1 MQEIQYLG
9 EHLWLGNLG
18 HFCVILAF
26 VSAIS
31 SIIAY
36 ISSSRSIDSSIAK
49 GWQVLGKWTFFT
61 HSLAL
66 FSLMGLLFY
75 AMYHHMYEYSYVFDH
90 VSPDLPLKYILSAFW
105 EGQEGSFLL
114 WMVWHAVLGIIVISR
129 SDSFQPQVMA
139 VIAFAQAILMT
150 MVLGIHIPIGNEII
164 KIGSSPFTL
173 LRHMNDAPIFLNA
186 DYLSLIKGRGL
197 NPLLQNYWMTIHPP
211 TLFLGFASTLV
222 PFAYAIAG
230 LWRNDHAGWMKF
242 AFPWALFSGGILGT
256 GILMGSLWAYVALS
270 FGGYWA
276 WDPVENASLVPWM
289 TLVAGIH
296 VHLVSKNTGFATRS
310 VYFFYLITFLLIL
323 YSTFLTRSGVL
334 GDTSAHAFTE
344 MGLEWQLII
353 LLGSFALLGFVPWIL
368 RFRQIPH
375 PKKEEHIASREFWMY
390 IGTMVIV
397 FGAFLI
403 TASTSL
409 PVYNKIMTWIN
420 PAWEGRVIQDV
431 IDHYNKYQLWIAVFV
446 CLLSGLSLFL
456 RYSAANWSGLR
467 YTYLRRMAMHGVMA
481 GILTGLTALWIDFM
495 SWQFVIL
502 GFSGLFGMTTGLD
515 YLLTKGVKSPALAW
529 SSLSHLGF
537 GMMILGT
544 ITSGLNQS
552 SISSN
557 PFVFK
562 GIFSEEDLKKYV
574 QLIKGKSLLSQGHL
588 ITYQSDTLVGRER
601 IYAIHFQK
609 LKEDFQVEDEWTLH
623 PTALYSNDYSK
634 IAAFNPDTR
643 HHIDRDI
650 FTCVVGLPP
659 AVESMEK
666 AKKIEDTLRF
676 KPIEISFNDTI
687 DLGDYILKAGDASF
701 APTNTEYLKNSHDAG
716 LSVALTLYDK
726 KRDTTYLCQPA
737 LGIQGALL
745 YNYPEGIEDAGMKFK
760 ILDDNVE
767 SFFTPEDQLSYQE
780 FTLKDGESF
789 KIGQTTVRLAG
800 FNKSP
805 VSPAYTTKEGDLA
818 VGARLE
824 VMHEGNVELAEP
836 IYVIRDNQPMSIK
849 SYTSSCGLHVRFAN
863 IDPKSETFTFRAAQD
878 HSRPRKIKIGW
889 ATGVPRS
896 DYVILQA
903 TIFPGINL
911 FWAGSILM
919 MAGLLGAG
927 GFRFLKR
934 RS

>member
-1 MQEIQYLG
+1 
-9 EHLWLGNLG
+9 
-18 HFCVILAF
+18 
-26 VSAIS
+26 
-31 SIIAY
+31 
-36 ISSSRSIDSSIAK
+36 
-49 GWQVLGKWTFFT
+49 
-61 HSLAL
+61 
-66 FSLMGLLFY
+66 
-75 AMYHHMYEYSYVFDH
+75 
-90 VSPDLPLKYILSAFW
+90 
-105 EGQEGSFLL
+105 
-114 WMVWHAVLGIIVISR
+114 
-129 SDSFQPQVMA
+129 
-139 VIAFAQAILMT
+139 
-150 MVLGIHIPIGNEII
+150 
-164 KIGSSPFTL
+164 
-173 LRHMNDAPIFLNA
+173 
-186 DYLSLIKGRGL
+186 
-197 NPLLQNYWMTIHPP
+197 
-211 TLFLGFASTLV
+211 
-222 PFAYAIAG
+222 
-230 LWRNDHAGWMKF
+230 
-242 AFPWALFSGGILGT
+242 
-256 GILMGSLWAYVALS
+256 MGSLWAYVALS

-296 VHLVSKNTGFATRS
+296 VHMVSRNTGFATRS
-310 VYFFYLITFLLIL
+310 VYFFYLITFILIL

-353 LLGSFALLGFVPWIL
+353 LLTSFVLLGFLPWIL

-375 PKKEEHIASREFWMY
+375 PAKEEHIASREFWMY

-409 PVYNKIMTWIN
+409 PVYNKIMTWFN
-420 PAWEGRVIQDV
+420 PAWEGRVIQNV

-456 RYSAANWSGLR
+456 RYSAANWAGYRTTFLQ
-467 YTYLRRMAMHGVMA
+467 RMAIHSVLA
-481 GILTGLTALWIDFM
+481 GILTGLTALWIDFV

-515 YLLTKGVKSPALAW
+515 YLMTKGMKDPSLAW

-552 SISSN
+552 AISSN
-557 PFVFK
+557 PFVFQ

-574 QLIKGKSLLSQGHL
+574 QLIKGKPLLSQGHL

-601 IYAIHFQK
+601 IYSIQFQK
-609 LKEDFQVEDEWTLH
+609 LKEDLQVEDEWTLH

-659 AVESMEK
+659 SVESMEK

-676 KPIEISFNDTI
+676 RPIDISFNDTI
-687 DLGDYILKAGDASF
+687 DLGDYILKAGDVNFKPGNA
-701 APTNTEYLKNSHDAG
+701 EYLKNAHDAG
-716 LSVALTLYDK
+716 LSVTLSLYDK
-726 KRDTTYLCQPA
+726 KRDTTYQCQPA

-760 ILDDNVE
+760 ILEDNVE
-767 SFFTPEDQLSYQE
+767 TFFTPEEQLDYQE

-789 KIGQTTVRLAG
+789 KLGQTTVRLVG
-800 FNKSP
+800 FNRSP
-805 VSPAYTTKEGDLA
+805 VSPAYTPAQGDIA

-824 VMHEGNVELAEP
+824 VQNQGSVELAEP

-849 SYTSSCGLHVRFAN
+849 SYTASSGLHVRFAN
-863 IDPKSETFTFRAAQD
+863 IDPKSETFTFRVAAD
-878 HSRPRKIKIGW
+878 LSRPQKMTIGW

-919 MAGLLGAG
+919 MAGLLGAAS
-927 GFRFLKR
+927 FRFLKR
-934 RS
+934 KA